1 VVYEKSDG
9 TEELKNSVLKYY
21 KKVGIEISDD
31 ELVITSGGSEALAMV
46 FFILFNSGDECLTLD
61 PTYTNYLTFAAV
73 NGVELKAVPTA
84 LKENFLVPPIGEIK
98 KKITKKT
105 KAIIITNPSN
115 PTGALYPQKMLKEIV
130 DFCVKNNIFIIAD
143 ETYREF
149 VYGNKKAVSLM
160 SFKKAQQ
167 LVVMC
172 DSFSKRYSLCGA
184 RLGMLVSKN
193 KQVMEAANKMAQSR
207 LATGAIEQYA
217 AAKLH
222 ETPKSYFLK
231 VNREYQKRRDTL
243 MKGLSKIKGVK
254 FNKPDG
260 AFYLIAEL
268 PVKDAEDFCKFM
280 LEKFEDKKQTVMMA
294 PAEGFYVTEGL
305 GKNQV
310 RIAYVLNSKD
320 ITRACELI
328 ALGLEKYLG

>member
-1 VVYEKSDG
+1 
-9 TEELKNSVLKYY
+9 
-21 KKVGIEISDD
+21 
-31 ELVITSGGSEALAMV
+31 
-46 FFILFNSGDECLTLD
+46 
-61 PTYTNYLTFAAV
+61 
-73 NGVELKAVPTA
+73 
-84 LKENFLVPPIGEIK
+84 
-98 KKITKKT
+98 
-105 KAIIITNPSN
+105 
-115 PTGALYPQKMLKEIV
+115 
-130 DFCVKNNIFIIAD
+130 
-143 ETYREF
+143 
-149 VYGNKKAVSLM
+149 
-160 SFKKAQQ
+160 
-167 LVVMC
+167 
-172 DSFSKRYSLCGA
+172 
-184 RLGMLVSKN
+184 
-193 KQVMEAANKMAQSR
+193 
-207 LATGAIEQYA
+207 
-217 AAKLH
+217 
-222 ETPKSYFLK
+222 
-231 VNREYQKRRDTL
+231 